1 MEGVYYIR
9 IKFKSY
15 LEHYT
20 SYCIKGYFPTLEE
33 AKKFLPI
40 STENECLID
49 KVGQIYFLEFGLNK
63 AEILVYEKS
72 QKMDLIN
79 QKIKRVLQLPNK
91 ENN

>member
-9 IKFKSY
+9 INFKSY
-15 LEHYT
+15 FEHHT

-63 AEILVYEKS
+63 AEILVYEK
-72 QKMDLIN
+72 KLEDGFDKPEN
-79 QKIKRVLQLPNK
+79 QKSFTTS
-91 ENN
+91 